1 MEWVEVTGRTVEEA
15 KDLALDRLGVDER
28 DAEFDILE
36 EPRAG
41 FFGRLKGEARVRARV
56 KPALRV
62 KPDTGDRRNRRRGR
76 QRPGGASSS
85 PGSGDGEST
94 GRTVSTTVKARTAA
108 KVAGDATGSA
118 PGGDSEPDRDE
129 PAGSSGES
137 GTGESRPARKGGSRQ
152 RGGRGRGG
160 RPSARSDENDANNR
174 GEVDPVTLET
184 QIRITEEFARGLVQ
198 AFGYEAAT
206 STETAE
212 DHESAE
218 VRIEGGELGL
228 LIGPK
233 GRTLAAINEVSRAV
247 VLRQLDAAPE
257 GRVHVDVSGY
267 RQRRR
272 EALERFA
279 RSVAEEVVSTGRAK
293 ALEPMSASD
302 RKIVHD
308 AVGEIEGVR
317 TSSEGEEPSRRV
329 VIAPAS

>member
-28 DAEFDILE
+28 DAEFEVVE

-56 KPALRV
+56 KPALRA
-62 KPDTGDRRNRRRGR
+62 KPDSGGGRNRRRGR
-76 QRPGGASSS
+76 QRPGGEA
-85 PGSGDGEST
+85 ET
-94 GRTVSTTVKARTAA
+94 GGRAPVAAATKVKPR
-108 KVAGDATGSA
+108 SA
-118 PGGDSEPDRDE
+118 PRSNVASPDDAVASDGPE
-129 PAGSSGES
+129 LDDDAGSDSGAE
-137 GTGESRPARKGGSRQ
+137 RPGGAAGGRR

-160 RPSARSDENDANNR
+160 RPAGRPADIDEVNR
-174 GEVDPVTLET
+174 KEGNPVTLET
-184 QIRITEEFARGLVQ
+184 QVRITEEFAKGLVE

-206 STETAE
+206 TSETAE

-233 GRTLAAINEVSRAV
+233 GRTLAAINEISRAV

-257 GRVHVDVSGY
+257 GRVHVDISGY

-279 RSVAEEVVSTGRAK
+279 RSVAEEVVSSGRAK
-293 ALEPMSASD
+293 ALEPMSAAD
-302 RKIVHD
+302 RKVVHD
-308 AVGEIEGVR
+308 AVGEIDGVQ

-329 VIAPAS
+329 VISPAS

>member
-28 DAEFDILE
+28 DAEFEVVE

-56 KPALRV
+56 KPALRA
-62 KPDTGDRRNRRRGR
+62 KPDSGGGRNRRRGR
-76 QRPGGASSS
+76 QRTGGETEAGGRAPVAAATKVKPRSVPRANVASVDDAAASD
-85 PGSGDGEST
+85 GSEFD
-94 GRTVSTTVKARTAA
+94 
-108 KVAGDATGSA
+108 GDAGA
-118 PGGDSEPDRDE
+118 DGGGER
-129 PAGSSGES
+129 PAGA
-137 GTGESRPARKGGSRQ
+137 PARR

-160 RPSARSDENDANNR
+160 RPSGQAADIDQVNR
-174 GEVDPVTLET
+174 KEGNPVTLET
-184 QIRITEEFARGLVQ
+184 QVRITEEFAKGLVQ
-198 AFGYEAAT
+198 AFGYEAETTA
-206 STETAE
+206 ETAE
-212 DHESAE
+212 DLESAE

-233 GRTLAAINEVSRAV
+233 GRTLAAINEISRAV

-257 GRVHVDVSGY
+257 GRVHVDISGY

-279 RSVAEEVVSTGRAK
+279 RSVAEEVVSSGRAK
-293 ALEPMSASD
+293 ALEPMSAAD
-302 RKIVHD
+302 RKVVHD
-308 AVGEIEGVR
+308 AVGEIDGVQ

-329 VIAPAS
+329 VISPAS

>member
-1 MEWVEVTGRTVEEA
+1 MEWVEVTGRTIEEA
-15 KDLALDRLGVDER
+15 KDHALDRLGVDER
-28 DAEFDILE
+28 DAEFEVIE

-56 KPALRV
+56 KPASRA
-62 KPDTGDRRNRRRGR
+62 KPDSDDRRNRRRGR
-76 QRPGGASSS
+76 QRAGAGSEAESGGRGPVGAATKVKSR
-85 PGSGDGEST
+85 SGP
-94 GRTVSTTVKARTAA
+94 STTAP
-108 KVAGDATGSA
+108 VADDATNDEAEYETDTRTDGDER
-118 PGGDSEPDRDE
+118 PG
-129 PAGSSGES
+129 AG
-137 GTGESRPARKGGSRQ
+137 GGRR

-160 RPSARSDENDANNR
+160 RPAGRPADGDEVKR
-174 GEVDPVTLET
+174 QEGSPVTLET
-184 QIRITEEFARGLVQ
+184 QVRITEEFARGLVQ
-198 AFGYEAAT
+198 AFGYEA
-206 STETAE
+206 ETAAAIAE
-212 DHESAE
+212 DHESAD

-233 GRTLAAINEVSRAV
+233 GRTLAAINEISRAV

-279 RSVAEEVVSTGRAK
+279 RSVAEEVVSSGRAK
-293 ALEPMSASD
+293 ALEPMSAAD
-302 RKIVHD
+302 RKVVHD
-308 AVGEIEGVR
+308 AVGEIDGVQ

>member
-28 DAEFDILE
+28 DAEFEVVE

-56 KPALRV
+56 KPALRA
-62 KPDTGDRRNRRRGR
+62 KPDSGGGRNRRRGR
-76 QRPGGASSS
+76 QRTGNGAETESGGRAPAAAATKVKPRSAPRVTAARGDDDPVSDGTDRDGDSDSDTDTDSGADRPAGAGGA
-85 PGSGDGEST
+85 
-94 GRTVSTTVKARTAA
+94 RR
-108 KVAGDATGSA
+108 
-118 PGGDSEPDRDE
+118 
-129 PAGSSGES
+129 
-137 GTGESRPARKGGSRQ
+137 

-160 RPSARSDENDANNR
+160 RPGGRPGDIDELNR
-174 GEVDPVTLET
+174 KEVNPVTLET
-184 QIRITEEFARGLVQ
+184 QVRITEEFAKGLVQ
-198 AFGYEAAT
+198 AFGYEAGT
-206 STETAE
+206 TTETAE

-233 GRTLAAINEVSRAV
+233 GRTLAAINEISRAV

-279 RSVAEEVVSTGRAK
+279 RSVAEEVVSSGRAK
-293 ALEPMSASD
+293 ALEPMSAAD
-302 RKIVHD
+302 RKVVHD
-308 AVGEIEGVR
+308 AVGEIDGVQ

-329 VIAPAS
+329 VISPAS

>member
-1 MEWVEVTGRTVEEA
+1 MEWVEVTGRTLEEA

-28 DAEFDILE
+28 DAEFEVIE
-36 EPRAG
+36 EPRPG

-56 KPALRV
+56 KPAVRA
-62 KPDTGDRRNRRRGR
+62 KPDSGGGRNRRRGR
-76 QRPGGASSS
+76 QRT
-85 PGSGDGEST
+85 GSGSETESST
-94 GRTVSTTVKARTAA
+94 RTPVAAATKVKPR
-108 KVAGDATGSA
+108 SA
-118 PGGDSEPDRDE
+118 PRTSTVPADDAVVSDGVDVDGDDSADLGSE
-129 PAGSSGES
+129 
-137 GTGESRPARKGGSRQ
+137 RPAAAGGGRR

-160 RPSARSDENDANNR
+160 RPGGRPADIDELNR
-174 GEVDPVTLET
+174 EEGSPVTLET
-184 QIRITEEFARGLVQ
+184 QVQITEEFAKGLVQ
-198 AFGYEAAT
+198 AFGYEAETTTA
-206 STETAE
+206 TAE

-218 VRIEGGELGL
+218 VRIDGGELGL

-233 GRTLAAINEVSRAV
+233 GRTLAAINEISRAV

-279 RSVAEEVVSTGRAK
+279 RSVAEEVISSGRAK
-293 ALEPMSASD
+293 ALEPMSAAD
-302 RKIVHD
+302 RKVVHD
-308 AVGEIEGVR
+308 AVGEIDGVQ

>member
-56 KPALRV
+56 KPTLRV

-76 QRPGGASSS
+76 QRPAGAGSSS
-85 PGSGDGEST
+85 GGSGDGEST
-94 GRTVSTTVKARTAA
+94 GRTGSTKVRARASST
-108 KVAGDATGSA
+108 KVAGDATGS
-118 PGGDSEPDRDE
+118 PPDGEGESGGDE
-129 PAGSSGES
+129 PADGA
-137 GTGESRPARKGGSRQ
+137 GESRPARSGSGRR

-160 RPSARSDENDANNR
+160 RPAARQDENDADNR
-174 GEVDPVTLET
+174 GEVNPVTLET
-184 QIRITEEFARGLVQ
+184 QVRITEEFARGLVH

-206 STETAE
+206 STETAH

-218 VRIEGGELGL
+218 VRIDGGELGL

-233 GRTLAAINEVSRAV
+233 GRTLAAINEISRAV
-247 VLRQLDAAPE
+247 VLRQLDSAPE

>member
-28 DAEFDILE
+28 DAEFEVLE

-56 KPALRV
+56 KPTLRA

-76 QRPGGASSS
+76 QRAGSADDTVAGRDSDSS
-85 PGSGDGEST
+85 
-94 GRTVSTTVKARTAA
+94 GRSAATKVKARSAGSGA
-108 KVAGDATGSA
+108 SVAVEDEADATEDGDGVDAGGDAR
-118 PGGDSEPDRDE
+118 PPR
-129 PAGSSGES
+129 PGSS
-137 GTGESRPARKGGSRQ
+137 RR
-152 RGGRGRGG
+152 RGVRGRGG
-160 RPSARSDENDANNR
+160 RPANRTAGTEADNR
-174 GEVDPVTLET
+174 EEVNPMTLET
-184 QIRITEEFARGLVQ
+184 QVRITEEFAKGLVR
-198 AFGYEAAT
+198 AFGYDAST
-206 STETAE
+206 STATAD

-233 GRTLAAINEVSRAV
+233 GRTLAAINEISRAV
-247 VLRQLDAAPE
+247 VLRQLDSAPE

-279 RSVAEEVVSTGRAK
+279 RSVAQEVVETGRAK
-293 ALEPMSASD
+293 ALEPMSAGD

-317 TSSEGEEPSRRV
+317 TSSEGEEPARRV
-329 VIAPAS
+329 VISPAS

>member
-28 DAEFDILE
+28 DAEFEVVE

-56 KPALRV
+56 KPALRA
-62 KPDTGDRRNRRRGR
+62 KPDSGGGRNRRRGR
-76 QRPGGASSS
+76 QRPGGEADT
-85 PGSGDGEST
+85 G
-94 GRTVSTTVKARTAA
+94 GRTPVAAATKVKPR
-108 KVAGDATGSA
+108 SA
-118 PGGDSEPDRDE
+118 PRANVAAPDEAVASDGVELDE
-129 PAGSSGES
+129 DAGSDSGAE
-137 GTGESRPARKGGSRQ
+137 RPGAAAGGRR

-160 RPSARSDENDANNR
+160 RPAGRPADIDEVNR
-174 GEVDPVTLET
+174 KEGNPVTLET
-184 QIRITEEFARGLVQ
+184 QVRITEEFAKGLVE

-206 STETAE
+206 TSESAE

-233 GRTLAAINEVSRAV
+233 GRTLAAINEISRAV

-257 GRVHVDVSGY
+257 GRVHVDISGY

-279 RSVAEEVVSTGRAK
+279 RSVAEEVVSSGRAK
-293 ALEPMSASD
+293 ALEPMSAAD
-302 RKIVHD
+302 RKVVHD
-308 AVGEIEGVR
+308 AVGEIDGVQ

-329 VIAPAS
+329 VISPAS

>member
-28 DAEFDILE
+28 DAEFEVIE

-56 KPALRV
+56 KPALRA
-62 KPDTGDRRNRRRGR
+62 KPDSGGGRNRRRGR
-76 QRPGGASSS
+76 QRTGGGAET
-85 PGSGDGEST
+85 ESV
-94 GRTVSTTVKARTAA
+94 GRTAA
-108 KVAGDATGSA
+108 ATKVKPRSA
-118 PGGDSEPDRDE
+118 PRSEVLPADVAVASDNDDNDDDAGADGASER
-129 PAGSSGES
+129 PAG
-137 GTGESRPARKGGSRQ
+137 TGAGRR

-160 RPSARSDENDANNR
+160 RPAGRPADIDEVNR
-174 GEVDPVTLET
+174 KEGNPVTLET
-184 QIRITEEFARGLVQ
+184 QVRITEEFAKGLVH
-198 AFGYEAAT
+198 AFGYEAQTTA
-206 STETAE
+206 ETAE
-212 DHESAE
+212 DQESAE
-218 VRIEGGELGL
+218 VRIDGGELGL

-233 GRTLAAINEVSRAV
+233 GRTLAAINEISRAV

-279 RSVAEEVVSTGRAK
+279 RSVAEEVVSSGRAK
-293 ALEPMSASD
+293 ALEPMSAAD
-302 RKIVHD
+302 RKVVHD
-308 AVGEIEGVR
+308 AVGEIAGVQ

-329 VIAPAS
+329 VISPAS

>member
-28 DAEFDILE
+28 DAEFEVVE

-56 KPALRV
+56 KPTLRA
-62 KPDTGDRRNRRRGR
+62 KPDSGGGRNRRRGR
-76 QRPGGASSS
+76 QRPGGGADTDA
-85 PGSGDGEST
+85 G
-94 GRTVSTTVKARTAA
+94 GRAPATTKVKPR
-108 KVAGDATGSA
+108 SA
-118 PGGDSEPDRDE
+118 PRSD
-129 PAGSSGES
+129 PAPADAVAVSSGTDVDDDDDDENVA
-137 GTGESRPARKGGSRQ
+137 ERPTSSAGGRR

-160 RPSARSDENDANNR
+160 RPAGGPTDTDEVNR
-174 GEVDPVTLET
+174 KEGSPVTLET
-184 QIRITEEFARGLVQ
+184 QVRITEEFAKGLVQ
-198 AFGYEAAT
+198 AFGYEAQTTA
-206 STETAE
+206 ETA
-212 DHESAE
+212 DDQESAE

-233 GRTLAAINEVSRAV
+233 GRTLAAINEISRAV

-257 GRVHVDVSGY
+257 GRVHVDISGY

-279 RSVAEEVVSTGRAK
+279 RSVAEEVVSSGRAK
-293 ALEPMSASD
+293 ALEPMSAAD
-302 RKIVHD
+302 RKVVHD
-308 AVGEIEGVR
+308 AVGEIDGVQ

-329 VIAPAS
+329 VISPAS

>member
-28 DAEFDILE
+28 DAEFEVIE

-56 KPALRV
+56 KPALRA
-62 KPDTGDRRNRRRGR
+62 KPDSGGGRSRRRGR
-76 QRPGGASSS
+76 QRTGGAAETE
-85 PGSGDGEST
+85 SG
-94 GRTVSTTVKARTAA
+94 GRAPAATKVKPRSAPRTAA
-108 KVAGDATGSA
+108 VPADDVVASDNAEN
-118 PGGDSEPDRDE
+118 DDD
-129 PAGSSGES
+129 AGSDAASERAA
-137 GTGESRPARKGGSRQ
+137 GTGGSRR

-160 RPSARSDENDANNR
+160 RPAGHPADIDEVNR
-174 GEVDPVTLET
+174 KEGNPVTLET
-184 QIRITEEFARGLVQ
+184 QVRITEEFAKGLVQ
-198 AFGYEAAT
+198 AFGYEAETTA
-206 STETAE
+206 ETAE

-218 VRIEGGELGL
+218 VRIDGGELGL

-233 GRTLAAINEVSRAV
+233 GRTLAAINEISRAV

-257 GRVHVDVSGY
+257 GRVHVDISGY

-279 RSVAEEVVSTGRAK
+279 RSVADEVVSSGRAK
-293 ALEPMSASD
+293 ALEPMSAAD
-302 RKIVHD
+302 RKVVHD
-308 AVGEIEGVR
+308 AVGEIDGVQ

-329 VIAPAS
+329 VISPAS

>member
-28 DAEFDILE
+28 DAEFEVVE

-56 KPALRV
+56 KPTLRA
-62 KPDTGDRRNRRRGR
+62 KPDSGGGRNRRRGR
-76 QRPGGASSS
+76 QREGGETESGGRAPAAAATKVKPRSAPRANVAAAADAVTTDDSEFEGDAASDGGSERPAGAS
-85 PGSGDGEST
+85 G
-94 GRTVSTTVKARTAA
+94 GRR
-108 KVAGDATGSA
+108 
-118 PGGDSEPDRDE
+118 
-129 PAGSSGES
+129 
-137 GTGESRPARKGGSRQ
+137 

-160 RPSARSDENDANNR
+160 RPAGQPADIDEGNR
-174 GEVDPVTLET
+174 KEVNPVTLET
-184 QIRITEEFARGLVQ
+184 QVRITEEFAKGLVQ
-198 AFGYEAAT
+198 AFGYEAETTA
-206 STETAE
+206 ETAE
-212 DHESAE
+212 DLESAE

-233 GRTLAAINEVSRAV
+233 GRTLAAINEISRAV

-257 GRVHVDVSGY
+257 GRVHVDISGY

-279 RSVAEEVVSTGRAK
+279 RSVAEEVVSSGRAK
-293 ALEPMSASD
+293 ALEPMSAAD
-302 RKIVHD
+302 RKVVHD
-308 AVGEIEGVR
+308 AVGEIDGVQ

-329 VIAPAS
+329 VISPAS

>member
-28 DAEFDILE
+28 DAEFEVIE

-56 KPALRV
+56 KPALRA
-62 KPDTGDRRNRRRGR
+62 KPDSGGGRNRRRGR
-76 QRPGGASSS
+76 QRAGGEAETGGRVPAAATKVKPRSGPRANAAASVVADDAEFDGDA
-85 PGSGDGEST
+85 GSDSDGE
-94 GRTVSTTVKARTAA
+94 R
-108 KVAGDATGSA
+108 
-118 PGGDSEPDRDE
+118 
-129 PAGSSGES
+129 PAG
-137 GTGESRPARKGGSRQ
+137 AAGGHR

-160 RPSARSDENDANNR
+160 RPGGRPAEIDEVNR
-174 GEVDPVTLET
+174 KEGNPVTLET
-184 QIRITEEFARGLVQ
+184 QVRITEEFAKGLVQ
-198 AFGYEAAT
+198 AFGYEAETTA
-206 STETAE
+206 ETAE
-212 DHESAE
+212 DLESAE

-233 GRTLAAINEVSRAV
+233 GRTLAAINEISRAV

-257 GRVHVDVSGY
+257 GRVHVDISGY

-279 RSVAEEVVSTGRAK
+279 RSVAEEVVASGRAK
-293 ALEPMSASD
+293 ALEPMSAAD
-302 RKIVHD
+302 RKVVHD
-308 AVGEIEGVR
+308 AVGEIDGVQ

-329 VIAPAS
+329 VISPAT